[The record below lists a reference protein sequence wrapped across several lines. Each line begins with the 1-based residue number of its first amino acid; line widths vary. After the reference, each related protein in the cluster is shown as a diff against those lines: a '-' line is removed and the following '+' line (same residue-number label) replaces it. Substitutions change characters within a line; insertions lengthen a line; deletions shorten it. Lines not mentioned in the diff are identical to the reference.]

1 MVGRLRWNA
10 WTTSSFW
17 RNDSVISWRCSR
29 ILFPFGLNHSVT
41 RCCGP
46 FHFLI
51 SSFLLTKFWYILF
64 ENRMLVYK
72 NDTRSFDFFDMK
84 SLLFSFQIQY
94 WLYKMAENGTSKLI
108 AFAILKI
115 VSDWIFTKFEWKAL
129 HVKRIKQPRVERLLT
144 FLRRKIF
151 LTHCTV

>member
-1 MVGRLRWNA
+1 MHGRHLHSDGMIPWFLDDAQGFYFRLG
-10 WTTSSFW
+10 WTTQWRDHVDLFISLFFIFFW
-17 RNDSVISWRCSR
+17 QNSGTFYLKLEC
-29 ILFPFGLNHSVT
+29 L
-41 RCCGP
+41 
-46 FHFLI
+46 
-51 SSFLLTKFWYILF
+51 
-64 ENRMLVYK
+64 YK

-94 WLYKMAENGTSKLI
+94 WLYKMAENGTSKLW

-129 HVKRIKQPRVERLLT
+129 HVKRIKRLKVERLLT
-144 FLRRKIF
+144 FFRRKIF

>member
-1 MVGRLRWNA
+1 MHGRHLHSDGMIPWFLDDAQGFCFRLG
-10 WTTSSFW
+10 WTTQW
-17 RNDSVISWRCSR
+17 RDVVDLFIS
-29 ILFPFGLNHSVT
+29 L
-41 RCCGP
+41 
-46 FHFLI
+46 
-51 SSFLLTKFWYILF
+51 FLLFFWQNSGTFYLKIECLYI
-64 ENRMLVYK
+64 
-72 NDTRSFDFFDMK
+72 RSTLDYLIFFDMK

-144 FLRRKIF
+144 FFRRKIF